1 MQNIILILTV
11 FAIVIKM
18 LFAAAAKNVGG
29 DPTQLMNISN
39 LIITV
44 FAFIGLY
51 CQWMW
56 EREVRISKKGV

>member
-11 FAIVIKM
+11 FAIVIKII
-18 LFAAAAKNVGG
+18 FALGAKAVGG
-29 DPTQLMNISN
+29 DATQLMNISN
-39 LIITV
+39 LIIAA

-56 EREVRISKKGV
+56 ERDVHISKKGV